1 MQVPILSSH
10 ERFRFEINFIFHIY
24 STSFKTIITFLNFPL
39 GLSLLELTPH
49 IICLFMKSI
58 MKISKLYVPMLE
70 SHMFLQNH
78 KNIINETIHLGVFT
92 LKEGG
97 IFFHLECFVF
107 IILFYLSIEKKQ
119 LISSYTRSLLDL
131 LCPTASRSR
140 ISSMKATMKYWNCIF
155 QLWYQSQ
162 MSWTTYRKITPSLIL
177 KTNVCRWFP
186 SGLLKRLVFNRM
198 KPNNVS
204 IVKRCP
210 MKVLAPSLRS
220 SANFLFLR
228 FWTLYI

>member
-1 MQVPILSSH
+1 
-10 ERFRFEINFIFHIY
+10 
-24 STSFKTIITFLNFPL
+24 
-39 GLSLLELTPH
+39 
-49 IICLFMKSI
+49 

-78 KNIINETIHLGVFT
+78 KNIINETIHLGGFT

-186 SGLLKRLVFNRM
+186 SGLLERLVFNRM

-220 SANFLFLR
+220 SANFFIYTVLNGVYINIYDPTKASQSCRTFLLDIFDWINFSQLADSCVRMPMTINWLLFSNPSAP
-228 FWTLYI
+228 